1 MILLTPVLVLAFYMK
16 TPQDL
21 KGELLVKL
29 LAKYFGYEQ
38 TRQEGSHLR
47 LTTIRNGTH
56 HLTVPKHNP
65 VRIGTLNKILSDVA
79 GHAGLTRDQ
88 VAEILFL

>member
-1 MILLTPVLVLAFYMK
+1 MK
-16 TPQDL
+16 TPRDL

-29 LAKYFGYEQ
+29 LGKHFSYEQ

-47 LTTIRNGTH
+47 LTTTENGTH

-65 VRIGTLNKILSDVA
+65 VRLGTLNKILSDVA
-79 GHAGLTRDQ
+79 GHFGLSREQ
-88 VAEILFL
+88 VAERLFR